1 MANVVVTGSTK
12 GIGLGYAREFVRRGH
27 NVFVLGRH
35 QEDVDRVVEELNAP
49 GSARVDG
56 CVCDVTSKE
65 QVQAVWDHA
74 MAAYGSVDIWIN
86 NAGRATGRYKIHEL
100 PAGDLLTMAQ
110 GNFIGTAYGS
120 QVALNGMRQQGHGA
134 IYNTL
139 GGSFDGKRLVPN
151 MGFYSSTKAGINLLT
166 QYMVEENK
174 DHNIIIGRISP
185 GMLITDNWLEEQK
198 LESME
203 QWQSLRPM
211 LNILCD
217 DVETA
222 TPWLV
227 EQILANKKSGK
238 RIAWITTGR
247 LMKRFIAARFGK
259 KRDIL
264 SKYGI

>member
-1 MANVVVTGSTK
+1 MVNVVVTGSTK
-12 GIGLGYAREFVRRGH
+12 GIGLGYAREFVKRSH
-27 NVFVLGRH
+27 NVFVLGR
-35 QEDVDRVVEELNAP
+35 QQADVDRVIEELNALGP
-49 GSARVDG
+49 GRANG
-56 CVCDVTSKE
+56 CVCDVTNKE
-65 QVQAVWDHA
+65 QVQAVWDQA
-74 MAAYGSVDIWIN
+74 KEAFGTLDIWIN
-86 NAGRATGRYKIHEL
+86 NAGRATGRYKVHEL
-100 PAGDLLTMAQ
+100 PGNDLLTMVQ
-110 GNFIGTAYGS
+110 GNFVGTTYGS

-139 GGSFDGKRLVPN
+139 GGAFDGKRLVPN
-151 MGFYSSTKAGINLLT
+151 MGFYSATKAGINLLT
-166 QYMVEENK
+166 KYMVDENK
-174 DHNIIIGRISP
+174 DQNIIIGRISP

-198 LESME
+198 LEAEE

-227 EQILANKKSGK
+227 DQILANKKSGK

-247 LMKRFIAARFGK
+247 IMKRFIAARFGK
-259 KRDIL
+259 KRDVL

>member
-1 MANVVVTGSTK
+1 MVNVVVTGSTK
-12 GIGLGYAREFVRRGH
+12 GIGLGYAREFVKRSH
-27 NVFVLGRH
+27 NAFVLGRH
-35 QEDVDRVVEELNAP
+35 QADVDRVTEELNALGP
-49 GSARVDG
+49 GRANG
-56 CVCDVTSKE
+56 CVCDVTNKE
-65 QVQAVWDHA
+65 QVQAVWDQA
-74 MAAYGSVDIWIN
+74 KEAFGTVDIWIN
-86 NAGRATGRYKIHEL
+86 NAGRATGRYKVHEL
-100 PAGDLLTMAQ
+100 PGNDLLTMVQ
-110 GNFIGTAYGS
+110 GNFVGTTYGS

-139 GGSFDGKRLVPN
+139 GGAFDGKRLVPN
-151 MGFYSSTKAGINLLT
+151 MGFYSATKAGINLLT
-166 QYMVEENK
+166 KYMVDENK
-174 DHNIIIGRISP
+174 DQNIIIGRISP

-198 LESME
+198 LESE
-203 QWQSLRPM
+203 QQWQSLRPM

-227 EQILANKKSGK
+227 DQILANKKSGK

-247 LMKRFIAARFGK
+247 IMKRFIAARFGK

>member
-1 MANVVVTGSTK
+1 MANVAVTGSTK
-12 GIGLGYAREFVRRGH
+12 GIGLGYAREFVKRGH

-35 QEDVDRVVEELNAP
+35 PQDVDRVIEELNAMGP
-49 GSARVDG
+49 GRANG
-56 CVCDVTSKE
+56 CVCDVASKE
-65 QVQAVWDHA
+65 QVQAVWDRA
-74 MAAYGSVDIWIN
+74 MEAYGSVDIWIN
-86 NAGRATGRYKIHEL
+86 NAGRATGRYKVHEL
-100 PAGDLLTMAQ
+100 PASDLLTMAQ
-110 GNFIGTAYGS
+110 GNFIGTTYGS

-139 GGSFDGKRLVPN
+139 GGAFDGKRLVPN

-166 QYMVEENK
+166 KYMVEENK
-174 DHNIIIGRISP
+174 DQNIIIGRISP

-198 LESME
+198 LESE
-203 QWQSLRPM
+203 KQWQSLRPM

-217 DVETA
+217 DVETV

-227 EQILANKKSGK
+227 DQILANKQSGK

-247 LMKRFIAARFGK
+247 IMKRFIAARFGK

>member
-1 MANVVVTGSTK
+1 MVNVVVTGSTK
-12 GIGLGYAREFVRRGH
+12 GIGLGYAREFVKRSH
-27 NVFVLGRH
+27 NVFVLGRY
-35 QEDVDRVVEELNAP
+35 QADVDRVIEELNALGP
-49 GSARVDG
+49 GRANG
-56 CVCDVTSKE
+56 CVCDVTNKE
-65 QVQAVWDHA
+65 QVQAVWDQA
-74 MAAYGSVDIWIN
+74 KEAFGTVDIWIN
-86 NAGRATGRYKIHEL
+86 NAGRATGRYKVHEL
-100 PAGDLLTMAQ
+100 PGNDLLTMVQ
-110 GNFIGTAYGS
+110 GNFVGTTYGS

-139 GGSFDGKRLVPN
+139 GGAFDGKRLVPN
-151 MGFYSSTKAGINLLT
+151 MGFYSATKAGINLLT
-166 QYMVEENK
+166 KYMVDENK
-174 DHNIIIGRISP
+174 DQNIIIGRISP

-198 LESME
+198 LESE
-203 QWQSLRPM
+203 QQWQSLRPM

-227 EQILANKKSGK
+227 DQILANKKSGK

-247 LMKRFIAARFGK
+247 IMKRFIAARFGK

>member
-1 MANVVVTGSTK
+1 
-12 GIGLGYAREFVRRGH
+12 
-27 NVFVLGRH
+27 VLGRH
-35 QEDVDRVVEELNAP
+35 QADVDRVTEELNALGP
-49 GSARVDG
+49 GRANG
-56 CVCDVTSKE
+56 CVCDVTNKE
-65 QVQAVWDHA
+65 QVQAVWDQA
-74 MAAYGSVDIWIN
+74 KEAFGTVDIWIN
-86 NAGRATGRYKIHEL
+86 NAGRATGRYKVHEL
-100 PAGDLLTMAQ
+100 PGNDLLTMVQ
-110 GNFIGTAYGS
+110 GNFVGTTYGS

-139 GGSFDGKRLVPN
+139 GGAFDGKRLVPN
-151 MGFYSSTKAGINLLT
+151 MGFYSATKAGINLLT
-166 QYMVEENK
+166 KYMVDENK
-174 DHNIIIGRISP
+174 DQNIIIGRISP

-198 LESME
+198 LESE
-203 QWQSLRPM
+203 QQWQSLRPM

-227 EQILANKKSGK
+227 DQILANKKSGK

-247 LMKRFIAARFGK
+247 IMKRFIAARFGK